1 MGGTE
6 FQPVR
11 NKRQVRELAQ
21 IKDPEKHAEVQP
33 FQSGGLTFRPHIVHR
48 FCGQIS
54 EIVEMVG
61 NVRAPCF
68 TRDRSRAQ
76 IL

>member
-21 IKDPEKHAEVQP
+21 IKVPQKHAEVQP
-33 FQSGGLTFRPHIVHR
+33 FQSGGLTFHDVHR

-68 TRDRSRAQ
+68 TRDRSRVK

>member
-6 FQPVR
+6 IQPVR

-33 FQSGGLTFRPHIVHR
+33 FQSGGLTFHDVHR

-68 TRDRSRAQ
+68 TLDRSRVK